1 MTVSHVT
8 AHVLDTTA
16 GRPAAGVVVRLDR
29 AEGAVDN
36 HGDGGWAAVA
46 RSVTDDDGR
55 VGDLGPATLPAGTYR
70 LTFETGAY
78 FAAAGVETF
87 FPYVPVVFTVDT
99 TGRHYHVPLLVS
111 PFALSSYRGS

>member
-16 GRPAAGVVVRLDR
+16 GRPAAGVEIRLDR
-29 AEGAVDN
+29 AD
-36 HGDGGWAAVA
+36 GDGRDDRGWTAVA

-55 VGDLGPATLPAGTYR
+55 VRDLGPARLAAGTYR

-78 FAAAGVETF
+78 FAATGVETF
-87 FPYVPVVFTVDT
+87 FPYAAVVFVVDA

>member
-8 AHVLDTTA
+8 AHVLDTTT
-16 GRPAAGVVVRLDR
+16 GSPAAGVEIVLER
-29 AEGAVDN
+29 AEGDGRTA
-36 HGDGGWAAVA
+36 GGWAFVA

-55 VGDLGPATLPAGTYR
+55 VRGLGPELLAPGTYR

-78 FAAAGVETF
+78 FAASGVETF
-87 FPYVPVVFTVDT
+87 FPYITVVFTVDA

>member
-1 MTVSHVT
+1 MTVSHVS
-8 AHVLDTTA
+8 AHVLDTTVGA
-16 GRPAAGVVVRLDR
+16 PAAGVEIRLDAADGEGWSAVARALTDHDGRVSDLGPVRLD
-29 AEGAVDN
+29 
-36 HGDGGWAAVA
+36 
-46 RSVTDDDGR
+46 
-55 VGDLGPATLPAGTYR
+55 AGTYR

-87 FPYVPVVFTVDT
+87 FPYVTVVFTIDA